1 MKVSITA
8 EGLLDPRNFQ
18 AWTAKRREAIHRG
31 VAKGFSEARSAVVS
45 HVRAQ
50 ASGAF
55 SVKRKAWLN
64 TFSAKVYDRRRDV
77 LPTMH
82 VYSRMPWMG
91 IHERGGVID
100 GPVLIPLNVGRI
112 SAKKF
117 KAMVQRLMA
126 SGNAFFK
133 KIDGKVFLFAENI
146 RENSRDLSKFRKAER
161 ARTGKKTVKRGTE
174 LLIGILLPR
183 VTIRRR
189 LRLKDT
195 VMSDLPMIARAIERN
210 IAHG

>member
-1 MKVSITA
+1 MNVSLHK
-8 EGLLDPRNFQ
+8 EGLFDPRIFEQ
-18 AWTAKRREAIHRG
+18 WKTKRRDQVHRG
-31 VAKGFSEARSAVVS
+31 VARGFNEARPAVVA

-50 ASGAF
+50 AAGAF
-55 SVKRKAWLN
+55 KVRRKAWLN

-77 LPTMH
+77 LPTLH

-91 IHERGGVID
+91 LHERGGEIR

-112 SAKKF
+112 GRKAF

-133 KIDGKVFLFAENI
+133 KVNGKVLLFAENI
-146 RENSRDLSKFRKAER
+146 AENSRDLSKFRKAER
-161 ARTGKKTVKRGTE
+161 QRSGKKSVKRGTE

-183 VTIRRR
+183 VVLRRR
-189 LRLKDT
+189 LKLRQT
-195 VMSDLPMIARAIERN
+195 VMSDLPMIARAIERSV
-210 IAHG
+210 ARG